1 MIGYLRLPARDG
13 AFAVLFREDDAVFFA
28 VDCLAGAFFAVD
40 FLAGAFLAGAFLAG
54 AFFAGDFFAAA
65 FLAGALFAAVF
76 FAGAFFAGAF
86 FTVAGLVFLAAGF
99 DFSPAEELRDVERDL
114 LVP

>member
-1 MIGYLRLPARDG
+1 MIGYLRRPARDG

-40 FLAGAFLAGAFLAG
+40 FLAGAFLAGAF
-54 AFFAGDFFAAA
+54 FAGDFFAAA

-86 FTVAGLVFLAAGF
+86 FAVAGLVFLAAGF

-114 LVP
+114 LVPLPLPL